1 VETGEHRERDP
12 KESRQRMQ
20 MKDNA
25 PCNNQPKEPK
35 ERKTK
40 RRKPSTKKIVSQKV
54 LPKEPGGGSL
64 MLVAIASLSVQF

>member
-1 VETGEHRERDP
+1 VETGENRERDS
-12 KESRQRMQ
+12 KETRQRMQ

-40 RRKPSTKKIVSQKV
+40 KKATFHQENCLPKM
-54 LPKEPGGGSL
+54 LPKEPGGGSS
-64 MLVAIASLSVQF
+64 MLVAIASLSV